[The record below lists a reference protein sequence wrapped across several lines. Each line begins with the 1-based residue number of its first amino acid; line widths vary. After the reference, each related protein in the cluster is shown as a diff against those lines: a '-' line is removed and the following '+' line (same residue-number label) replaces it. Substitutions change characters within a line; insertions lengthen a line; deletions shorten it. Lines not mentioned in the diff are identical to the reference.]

1 MVGHRLRPAET
12 LRTSLPA
19 AYRFSEGEP
28 VVVRRSD
35 EALLAC
41 SSGHADSV
49 ERAAL
54 QALISAVR
62 RDAPSVDVRDTP
74 VEIMSHDETYP
85 PTRVAVPLTLVPRSE
100 VAVALEVAR
109 AHDPELVVAPAL
121 GPDWTLAE
129 LAVQRL
135 IEAGGRK
142 DDTIVLGVAGSLDDA
157 AIAGY
162 SRMARLVSAVWGGPV
177 HVGSLGGKDTPLPDA
192 VDIAR
197 AYGRRVV
204 VSSYVLTPGREA
216 DQLRRCGADLVTAPI
231 LDGGLPDR
239 RVVDLVLARFHQ
251 ALGLGVGVL

>member
-1 MVGHRLRPAET
+1 M
-12 LRTSLPA
+12 
-19 AYRFSEGEP
+19 
-28 VVVRRSD
+28 RRSD

-41 SSGHADSV
+41 SSGRSDPA

-54 QALISAVR
+54 QSLVNAVR

-74 VEIMSHDETYP
+74 VDLVALDEISP
-85 PTRVAVPLTLVPRSE
+85 PVRVAVPLTLTGGTDVDAALSVVRRRDPDLL
-100 VAVALEVAR
+100 VAQ
-109 AHDPELVVAPAL
+109 PL

-129 LAVQRL
+129 LCVQRL
-135 IEAGGRK
+135 IEAGARK
-142 DDTIVLGVAGSLDDA
+142 DDTIVLGVSGAHDDA
-157 AIAGY
+157 AIDGY

-177 HVGSLGGKDTPLPDA
+177 HVGSIGGKDTPLTDA

-204 VSSYVLTPGREA
+204 VSSYVLTPGRDA
-216 DQLRRCGADLVTAPI
+216 DMLRHCGADLVTAPV

-251 ALGLGVGVL
+251 ALGLGVAAL